1 MEIVHPTSVKEAL
14 AGLTEG
20 VTPLA
25 GGTDL
30 MVEVNFGHSRPVQV
44 VGLRR
49 IAELKEWEGSRIGS
63 GVTWRRIEQDGPKA
77 LAEAARTVGS
87 PQIRNTGSW
96 GWSRR
101 WIWRGSGIWRWIWC
115 GSWVWSGSWSRTWG
129 HWWFSRHWRNLLLL
143 LLGFCA
149 LYLLLLLLLFCTK
162 LALLT
167 YLK

>member
-1 MEIVHPTSVKEAL
+1 MEIVHPTSVNEAL

-30 MVEVNFGHSRPVQV
+30 MVEVNFGHARPMQV

-87 PQIRNTGSW
+87 PQIRNAGTIGGNLGTASPAGGSKDAVPA
-96 GWSRR
+96 SRS
-101 WIWRGSGIWRWIWC
+101 IVAMTATLIG
-115 GSWVWSGSWSRTWG
+115 
-129 HWWFSRHWRNLLLL
+129 
-143 LLGFCA
+143 
-149 LYLLLLLLLFCTK
+149 
-162 LALLT
+162 
-167 YLK
+167 